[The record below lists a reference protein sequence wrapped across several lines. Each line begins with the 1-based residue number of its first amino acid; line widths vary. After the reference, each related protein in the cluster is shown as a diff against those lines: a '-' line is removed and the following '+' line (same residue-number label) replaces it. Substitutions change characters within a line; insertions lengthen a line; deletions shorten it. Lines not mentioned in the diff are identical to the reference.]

1 MVSDYRT
8 PLPNMSS
15 GSANATDIAAAPSV
29 ESGGSAATGE
39 VALDLSWSA
48 LPKKI
53 RFSLSEDGKPLKP
66 HLMATL
72 FSGDDDIT
80 SFLEMQG
87 LSMGSAEW
95 LRMLAVF
102 QHLVSEAQSDS
113 AREWKRRAVTG
124 LASHACFKSQSSEEF
139 MSSVPTSDWLSTKSG
154 AKRLLVRWPNRR
166 SKALALADSEGARA
180 KIEAEEL
187 NRWRSQLVRI
197 LKECK
202 FPACSQ
208 ALFAADP
215 DRVLQATAGT
225 VRASTL
231 RARVREWCKLSAWV
245 FAVESHH
252 YPTNIGLLLD
262 YIEERRE
269 EPCSRTRLRSILS
282 AVSFVEKAGG
292 VPKDMMLSA
301 QPLVLKLVNV
311 RTAELEVGA
320 PPTRQAVPVPLLL
333 IFSLELAVGDKG
345 LPKYLRALS
354 WCRLFKL
361 WTSSRADDLQ
371 GASFD
376 NMVIAQEGLR
386 GHFDRTKSSG
396 AGRRVRFLPFFV
408 SRDAWLVN
416 DRWLDQG
423 FDIWTGPE
431 FNFKRDYMIPR
442 PTKNFRACRA
452 IFASY
457 NDVSAAFKHLL
468 RALRRPVLVNKAW
481 EASVKPLCSSEQ
493 LIRVFTEHSERCT
506 MATLA
511 SWAGIDR
518 ERREYLGRWKIV
530 ESSDVYVR
538 SAWQIVTSL
547 QVFVVRALAQSRE
560 LQAIGMIEVRERLLN
575 GGLDKAR
582 AEELSAELEAPGTWG
597 QWKTQFLPSAR
608 DLPPPPQV
616 ASEEVTKEPSDFRF
630 FISVV
635 GKKGL
640 RRLHRKGACSTK
652 PDRLAKC
659 EYFMSIDGVSYD
671 AECKHCFRPEQP
683 TEGGQASGEF
693 EGEDESSSSTSSGSA
708 GSSSD

>member
-1 MVSDYRT
+1 
-8 PLPNMSS
+8 MSS
-15 GSANATDIAAAPSV
+15 GSATLAAAAPSV
-29 ESGGSAATGE
+29 VSGGTAATSDS
-39 VALDLSWSA
+39 ALDLSWSA

-53 RFSLSEDGKPLKP
+53 RFSLSEDGRQPKP

-87 LSMGSAEW
+87 LTMGSSEW
-95 LRMLAVF
+95 LHMLAVF
-102 QHLVSEAQSDS
+102 QHLTAEAQAGSS
-113 AREWKRRAVTG
+113 REWKRRALTG
-124 LASHACFKSQSSEEF
+124 LASHSCFKSLASEGF
-139 MSSVPTSDWLSTKSG
+139 MTAVPTSDWLVTKSG

-187 NRWRSQLVRI
+187 NRWRYQLVQV
-197 LKECK
+197 LKECQ
-202 FPACSQ
+202 FPVCSQ

-231 RARVREWCKLSAWV
+231 RTRIREWIKLSVWV
-245 FAVESHH
+245 FAVESRH
-252 YPTNIGLLLD
+252 YPSNMGLLLD

-282 AVSFVEKAGG
+282 AVSFVERAGG
-292 VPKDMMLSA
+292 IPKDMMLSA
-301 QPLVLKLVNV
+301 QPPVLNLVNV

-320 PPTRQAVPVPLLL
+320 PPTRQAVPIPLLL
-333 IFSLELAVGDKG
+333 IISLELAVGDKG
-345 LPKYLRALS
+345 LPKYLRALA
-354 WCRLFKL
+354 WCRLLKL

-386 GHFDRTKSSG
+386 GHFDRTKTSG

-408 SRDAWLVN
+408 SRDSWLVN

-457 NDVSAAFKHLL
+457 NDVSPAFKHLL
-468 RALRRPVLVNKAW
+468 RALRRPVLENGAW
-481 EASVKPLCSSEQ
+481 ETSTEPLCSSEH

-538 SAWQIVTSL
+538 SAWQIVTAL
-547 QVFVVRALAQSRE
+547 QVFVVRALAKSEE
-560 LQAIGMIEVRERLLN
+560 LQAVGIIEVRERLFG
-575 GGLDKAR
+575 GGLDKTQ
-582 AEELSAELEAPGTWG
+582 AEALGDELGAPKSWG
-597 QWKTQFLPSAR
+597 PWKSQFLPQAR
-608 DLPPPPQV
+608 DMPAPPQTL
-616 ASEEVTKEPSDFRF
+616 AEQTTKEAGDYRF

-640 RRLHRKGACSTK
+640 RRLPRKNACSTK

-659 EYFMSIDGVSYD
+659 EYFMSVEGVSFD

-683 TEGGQASGEF
+683 SEGGPASGEF
-693 EGEDESSSSTSSGSA
+693 DEVDDSSSSTSSGSA